1 MMDVMRR
8 HVPLAYLTP
17 RQQLRAGLLPR
28 RIVQLVAGLVLY
40 GVSMAMMIRSTLGLD
55 PWDVFHAGIATH
67 VPLTFGQVTIIVG
80 ALVLLLWVPLRQ
92 WPGLGTVA
100 NVVVIGLAADAGLA
114 LIGPPESLWARI
126 LLLGS
131 GIVLNGV
138 AGGLYIGSQLGPGPR
153 DGLMTGFARRTGL
166 SIRLVRT
173 TIEVVVL
180 SIGWLLGGPVGLG
193 TVLYAVSIGPLVQ
206 FFLPRLTVDL
216 AGVRRRGATSE
227 GPGTSPVRTRPGRAA
242 GPGIEPAG
250 APRRGRGWN
259 AP

>member
-1 MMDVMRR
+1 MRR
-8 HVPLAYLTP
+8 HVPLRNLSP
-17 RQQLRAGLLPR
+17 REQLRAGRLPR
-28 RIVQLVAGLVLY
+28 RVVQLMIGLTLY
-40 GVSMAMMIRSTLGLD
+40 GVSMAMLIRSTLGLD

-67 VPLTFGQVTIIVG
+67 VPLTFGQVTIVVG

-100 NVVVIGLAADAGLA
+100 NVVVIGVAADIGLA
-114 LIGPPESLWARI
+114 LIAAPQDLWARA
-126 LLLGS
+126 LMLGS
-131 GIVLNGV
+131 GIVLNGI

-180 SIGWLLGGPVGLG
+180 SAGWLLGGPVGLG
-193 TVLYAVSIGPLVQ
+193 TVLYAVTIGPLVQ

-216 AGVRRRGATSE
+216 GPEITPPVTDAGQILLDD
-227 GPGTSPVRTRPGRAA
+227 RT
-242 GPGIEPAG
+242 
-250 APRRGRGWN
+250 
-259 AP
+259 